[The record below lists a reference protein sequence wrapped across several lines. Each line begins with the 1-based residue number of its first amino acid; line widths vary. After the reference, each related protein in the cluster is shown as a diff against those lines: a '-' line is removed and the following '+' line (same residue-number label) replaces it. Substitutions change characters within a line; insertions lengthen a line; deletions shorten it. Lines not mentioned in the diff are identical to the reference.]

1 LLISDANSINKK
13 GEKQMEWQLAD
24 QKALV
29 LTEQLSMDLAEGR
42 AWGMKVDA
50 FGTLSKVTSVF
61 QKPKEDDFQLAYK
74 EMRYEPFWHIV
85 VMYKS
90 VYQRERQY
98 RMAPKGPEVR
108 TVTIL
113 GQEFPVEA
121 GQVTLTGV
129 EHCEDEGHTEVW
141 VDGLTGKRVPN
152 LANFMRFAAKPVESN
167 DLRSFAPQ
175 GGIVMAPT
183 MHAAALVKDVIGGM
197 VKTVEADDIMAE
209 GVAVQAIELYYRPLY
224 AFQFHWISK
233 DKFGVV
239 ECDALT
245 GQYSANGKVIK
256 DTPVEMPDSSVIFDL
271 NLAAM
276 DAMLPG
282 GHVTV
287 PGPAKK

>member
-1 LLISDANSINKK
+1 
-13 GEKQMEWQLAD
+13 MEWQIAD
-24 QKALV
+24 QKASV

-42 AWGMKVDA
+42 AWGMKIDA
-50 FGTLSKVTSVF
+50 FGTLTKVTSVF

-74 EMRYEPFWHIV
+74 EMRYVPFWHIV

-98 RMAPKGPEVR
+98 RMAPKGPEVC
-108 TVTIL
+108 TVTVL

-121 GQVTLTGV
+121 GQVTLVGM
-129 EHCEDEGHTEVW
+129 EHCEDEGRAEVW
-141 VDGLTGKRVPN
+141 VDGLTGKRVPK
-152 LANFMRFAAKPVESN
+152 LAEFMRFAAKEIEPGS
-167 DLRSFAPQ
+167 LGMFAPI
-175 GGIVMAPT
+175 GGIVQPPT
-183 MHAAALVKDVIGGM
+183 MHAAALVKDVLGGM
-197 VKTVEADDIMAE
+197 VKTVEADEIMAE
-209 GVAVQAIELYYRPLY
+209 GVAVQAVELYYRPLY

-245 GQYSANGKVIK
+245 GQYTANGQVIK
-256 DTPVEMPDSSVIFDL
+256 ESQPMPDASTIFDL
-271 NLAAM
+271 DPAAM

-287 PGPAKK
+287 PGAVKK

>member
-1 LLISDANSINKK
+1 
-13 GEKQMEWQLAD
+13 MEWQIAE
-24 QKALV
+24 QKAFV

-42 AWGMKVDA
+42 AWGMKMDA

-74 EMRYEPFWHIV
+74 ELRFEPFWHIV
-85 VMYKS
+85 VMFKS

-108 TVTIL
+108 TVTLL

-121 GQVTLTGV
+121 GQVTLAGT
-129 EHCEDEGHTEVW
+129 EHCEEEGHSEVW
-141 VDGLTGKRVPN
+141 VDGITGKRSPN
-152 LANFMRFAAKPVESN
+152 LANFLRFAARQVDPSE
-167 DLRSFAPQ
+167 LRNFAPA
-175 GGIVMAPT
+175 GAIVQAPT
-183 MHAAALVKDVIGGM
+183 IHAAALVKEVIGGM
-197 VKTVEADDIMAE
+197 VKTVEADEILAE
-209 GVAVQAIELYYRPLY
+209 GVAVQAIELYFRPVY
-224 AFQFHWISK
+224 AFQFQWVSK

-245 GQYSANGKVIK
+245 GQYKADGKVLK
-256 DTPVEMPDSSVIFDL
+256 DTPVELPDASIIFDL
-271 NLAAM
+271 NPAGM
-276 DAMLPG
+276 DALLPN